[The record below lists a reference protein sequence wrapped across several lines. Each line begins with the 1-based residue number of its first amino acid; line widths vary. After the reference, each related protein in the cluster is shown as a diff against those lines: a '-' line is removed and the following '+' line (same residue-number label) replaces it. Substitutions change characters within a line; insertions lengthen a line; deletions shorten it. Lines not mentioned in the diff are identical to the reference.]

1 MALGNAALVKWVN
14 EFLELETPM
23 KKVDEL
29 SNAICYAQL
38 LDALFPGKVPVSK
51 INFSA
56 KNEYDLINNWKV
68 IQGVFTAQGISKP
81 IDVAKLVK
89 GKTQDNLE
97 FCQWFKSYF
106 DSHHDGSPYPARE
119 KRAALGK
126 KPASAPKATGTEKKG
141 LKQPTATPAPK
152 APAPAPPANNTPK
165 VSKPVAIAKPI
176 KPVSNNNT
184 NLSSTPQS
192 TPAKPKPSTPAPAP
206 VKKAVPS
213 TPIQSAPVHNEPE
226 PEPQQEQEQQQEQ
239 PQNEEK
245 NGVSVEEYNNTLTL
259 LRETIEGLEKERNYY
274 FKRLQAVEVYCQKDQ
289 TENPIAKRDVLAILY
304 AEDDAKDTKDESST
318 RRSSQ
323 EVQQAPSTQQQ
334 QQQPQSQVQSQ
345 NELSL
350 ADDGLLDA
358 GAADGDLTSY

>member
-1 MALGNAALVKWVN
+1 MSVGNAALVKWVN
-14 EFLELETPM
+14 EFLELETPL
-23 KKVDEL
+23 KKVDEM

-126 KPASAPKATGTEKKG
+126 KQPAAPKASGTEKKG
-141 LKQPTATPAPK
+141 LKQPTTTAAPK
-152 APAPAPPANNTPK
+152 AAPTATPTAPK

-176 KPVSNNNT
+176 KPANNT
-184 NLSSTPQS
+184 NNVSSTPQN
-192 TPAKPKPSTPAPAP
+192 TPAKSKPNTPAP
-206 VKKAVPS
+206 VKKTVPS
-213 TPIQSAPVHNEPE
+213 TPSHNEPE
-226 PEPQQEQEQQQEQ
+226 QEQEQQEQAQEQ
-239 PQNEEK
+239 PPQQAEEK
-245 NGVSVEEYNNTLTL
+245 NVNVEEYNHTLNL
-259 LRETIEGLEKERNYY
+259 LKETIEGLEKERNYY
-274 FKRLQAVEVYCQKDQ
+274 FKRLHAVEVYCQKDQ
-289 TENPIAKRDVLAILY
+289 TENPIAKRDILVILY
-304 AEDDAKDTKDESST
+304 AEEDVKDTKEESST

-323 EVQQAPSTQQQ
+323 EVQQAPQTQQQ
-334 QQQPQSQVQSQ
+334 QSQPQVQS
-345 NELSL
+345 EKEVLL